1 MPFKRS
7 YFPNYFSIDDILA
20 TQERLPCKFQMKV
33 HRLGFLD
40 PSSESEDI
48 AEGTSIELPYW
59 LARSLCSQRRQI
71 VTVEIPKIYKE
82 AYREILKADPCVVDL
97 HKLEIYFYEFGS
109 YLARLNHQDSQ
120 PIGAMLVQTFK
131 DRFRQVMDWAQ
142 NSGADPLIAQRLD
155 ALERQLFSE
164 GRQSRARLNCWLNTG
179 SSQLLAA
186 DMVVSH
192 KKRKL
197 VELEGL

>member
-1 MPFKRS
+1 MS
-7 YFPNYFSIDDILA
+7 GLG
-20 TQERLPCKFQMKV
+20 QENVCVRWNDANLEAQESF
-33 HRLGFLD
+33 LGFLD

-109 YLARLNHQDSQ
+109 YLARLDHRDSQ
-120 PIGAMLVQTFK
+120 PIGAMLVQ
-131 DRFRQVMDWAQ
+131 
-142 NSGADPLIAQRLD
+142 
-155 ALERQLFSE
+155 
-164 GRQSRARLNCWLNTG
+164 
-179 SSQLLAA
+179 
-186 DMVVSH
+186 
-192 KKRKL
+192 
-197 VELEGL
+197 

>member
-48 AEGTSIELPYW
+48 EEGTSIELPYW

-109 YLARLNHQDSQ
+109 YLARFDHPDSQ